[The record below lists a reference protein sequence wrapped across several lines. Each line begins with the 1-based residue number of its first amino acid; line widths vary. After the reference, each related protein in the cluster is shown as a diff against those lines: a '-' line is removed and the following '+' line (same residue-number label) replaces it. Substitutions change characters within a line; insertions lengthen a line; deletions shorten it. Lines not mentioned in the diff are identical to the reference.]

1 MAAHLLRRHLLRLH
15 YLYGETD
22 TMPEAGVMKQGLPV
36 AIARPHHLTTA
47 TPTMLWL
54 DAYDGYLYYA
64 ARISHALTMVIP
76 YYGYTM
82 TTPSD
87 YGYTYHAYLARRA

>member
-1 MAAHLLRRHLLRLH
+1 
-15 YLYGETD
+15 
-22 TMPEAGVMKQGLPV
+22 
-36 AIARPHHLTTA
+36 
-47 TPTMLWL
+47 MLWL

-64 ARISHALTMVIP
+64 ARISHALTMVIL